1 MHLTLRN
8 TLLGDTFSTFGA
20 WVDFITILT
29 VAAYSFHVNPYQM
42 AIIGTAGLLPPV
54 ILNKLIG
61 KIVSNGITIN
71 VLKFSLL
78 LRVIITLCIMISSN
92 LYIFIIL
99 VSVRSIFNGVTIPAV
114 NVLSARYLHN
124 VDNTT
129 SYYSIL
135 NIVNSLS
142 KILAP
147 LLGSLATS
155 IYSPKMAFI
164 LSTILAMIS
173 FYFFSKLKEPNKVE
187 KITPKP
193 ELENISNIPSKTKSI
208 LFLSCVFCYFFF
220 VFMLNNQLP
229 LILKMLDFNSA
240 LLGTLISCSGCGN
253 VLSGSFSALCGKKY
267 PMKGNLYELV
277 LPGLLTALGF
287 GVVALALY
295 FIKIHTVLILCLIFF
310 IIGIASA
317 RFSIA
322 TNVFTIKK
330 FEHNI
335 GVVSSQIQAVQN
347 TAILFAPLLGAYILS
362 NYTPK
367 VLFLFASII
376 GIISFILIMISYKIQ
391 LRCKAS

>member
-20 WVDFITILT
+20 WIDFITILT
-29 VAAYSFHVNPYQM
+29 VAAYGFHVNPYQM
-42 AIIGTAGLLPPV
+42 AIISTAGLLPPI
-54 ILNKLIG
+54 ILNKFIG
-61 KIVSNGITIN
+61 KIITNGITIN

-78 LRVIITLCIMISSN
+78 LRVIVTLCIMISSN
-92 LYIFIIL
+92 LYIFVIL
-99 VSVRSIFNGVTIPAV
+99 VSIRSVFNGITIPAV
-114 NVLSARYLHN
+114 NVLSARYLHKVN
-124 VDNTT
+124 NTT

-155 IYSPKMAFI
+155 IYSPNMAFI
-164 LSTILAMIS
+164 ISTILAMVS
-173 FYFFSKLKEPNKVE
+173 LYFFSTLKEPNKAE
-187 KITPKP
+187 KTNTKT
-193 ELENISNIPSKTKSI
+193 ELESILNIPPKTRSI
-208 LFLSCVFCYFFF
+208 SFLCCIFGYYFF

-229 LILKMLDFNSA
+229 LILKILNFNSA

-253 VLSGSFSALCGKKY
+253 VLSGSFSVLFGKKY
-267 PMKGNLYELV
+267 PMKGSLYELV
-277 LPGLLTALGF
+277 LPGMLTALGF
-287 GVVALALY
+287 GIIALTLH
-295 FIKIHTVLILCLIFF
+295 FINTHIMLILCLIFF

-330 FEHNI
+330 YKHCV
-335 GVVSSQIQAVQN
+335 GVISSRIQAVQN

-362 NYTPK
+362 NYTPT
-367 VLFLFASII
+367 VLFSFASVI
-376 GIISFILIMISYKIQ
+376 GIISFVLIITYKI
-391 LRCKAS
+391 

>member
-1 MHLTLRN
+1 
-8 TLLGDTFSTFGA
+8 
-20 WVDFITILT
+20 
-29 VAAYSFHVNPYQM
+29 M

-61 KIVSNGITIN
+61 KIVSNSITIN

-78 LRVIITLCIMISSN
+78 LRVIVTLCIMISSN

-173 FYFFSKLKEPNKVE
+173 FYFFSKLKEPSKVE

-208 LFLSCVFCYFFF
+208 LFFSCVFCYFFF

-229 LILKMLDFNSA
+229 LILKMLNFNSA

-253 VLSGSFSALCGKKY
+253 VLSGSFSALCRKKY

-367 VLFLFASII
+367 ILFLFASII
-376 GIISFILIMISYKIQ
+376 GITSFILIMISYKIQ
-391 LRCKAS
+391 LRCKVS

>member
-1 MHLTLRN
+1 MARSRG
-8 TLLGDTFSTFGA
+8 LGD
-20 WVDFITILT
+20 VYKRQ
-29 VAAYSFHVNPYQM
+29 V
-42 AIIGTAGLLPPV
+42 
-54 ILNKLIG
+54 
-61 KIVSNGITIN
+61 
-71 VLKFSLL
+71 
-78 LRVIITLCIMISSN
+78 
-92 LYIFIIL
+92 
-99 VSVRSIFNGVTIPAV
+99 
-114 NVLSARYLHN
+114 
-124 VDNTT
+124 
-129 SYYSIL
+129 
-135 NIVNSLS
+135 
-142 KILAP
+142 
-147 LLGSLATS
+147 
-155 IYSPKMAFI
+155 
-164 LSTILAMIS
+164 LAMIS
-173 FYFFSKLKEPNKVE
+173 FYFFSKLKEPNKLE

-208 LFLSCVFCYFFF
+208 LFFSCVFCYFFF

-229 LILKMLDFNSA
+229 LILKMLNFNSA

-367 VLFLFASII
+367 VLFLFASIV
-376 GIISFILIMISYKIQ
+376 GIILFILIMISYKIQ